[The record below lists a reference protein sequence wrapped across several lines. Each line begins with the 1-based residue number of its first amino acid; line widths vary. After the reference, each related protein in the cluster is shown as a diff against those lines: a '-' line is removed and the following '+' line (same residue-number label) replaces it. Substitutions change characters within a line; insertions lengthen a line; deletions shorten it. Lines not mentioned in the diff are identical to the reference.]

1 MKKMQ
6 NLSLVIYMKVQQIIK
21 AEREEGKLPEVYR
34 KIDLSS
40 SRTRL
45 TGSKYDIDYE
55 GLEATKKEKLIA
67 SNLCE
72 QQRTLF

>member
-21 AEREEGKLPEVYR
+21 AEREEGKLPEVYK

-55 GLEATKKEKLIA
+55 GLEATKKEKLVA

>member
-1 MKKMQ
+1 MQ
-6 NLSLVIYMKVQQIIK
+6 VQQIIK

-55 GLEATKKEKLIA
+55 GLEAIKKEKLVA
-67 SNLCE
+67 SYLCE

>member
-55 GLEATKKEKLIA
+55 GLEATKKEKLVA

>member
-1 MKKMQ
+1 MQ
-6 NLSLVIYMKVQQIIK
+6 VQQIIK

-34 KIDLSS
+34 NIGLSS
-40 SRTRL
+40 ANTRL
-45 TGSKYDIDYE
+45 SGSKYDIDYE
-55 GLEATKKEKLIA
+55 GLEATKKEKLVA

>member
-1 MKKMQ
+1 MQ
-6 NLSLVIYMKVQQIIK
+6 VQQTIK

-34 KIDLSS
+34 NIDLSS
-40 SRTRL
+40 TRTRF

-55 GLEATKKEKLIA
+55 GLEATKKEKLVA

-72 QQRTLF
+72 TQRTLF

>member
-1 MKKMQ
+1 MKEMQ

-21 AEREEGKLPEVYR
+21 AEREEGKLPEVYK

-55 GLEATKKEKLIA
+55 GLEATKKEKLVA

>member
-1 MKKMQ
+1 MQ
-6 NLSLVIYMKVQQIIK
+6 VQQIIK
-21 AEREEGKLPEVYR
+21 AEREEGRLPEVYR

-55 GLEATKKEKLIA
+55 GLSTFP
-67 SNLCE
+67 N
-72 QQRTLF
+72 

>member
-1 MKKMQ
+1 MQ
-6 NLSLVIYMKVQQIIK
+6 VQQIIK

-34 KIDLSS
+34 NIGLSYAN
-40 SRTRL
+40 TRL
-45 TGSKYDIDYE
+45 SGSKYNIDYE
-55 GLEATKKEKLIA
+55 GLEATKKEKLVA

>member
-1 MKKMQ
+1 MQ

-55 GLEATKKEKLIA
+55 GLEATKKEKLVA

>member
-1 MKKMQ
+1 MQ
-6 NLSLVIYMKVQQIIK
+6 VQQIIK

-34 KIDLSS
+34 KIDSS
-40 SRTRL
+40 SFRTRL

-55 GLEATKKEKLIA
+55 GLEATKKEKLVA

>member
-1 MKKMQ
+1 MQ
-6 NLSLVIYMKVQQIIK
+6 VQQIIK

-34 KIDLSS
+34 KTDLSS

-55 GLEATKKEKLIA
+55 GLEATKKEKLVA

-72 QQRTLF
+72 TQRTLF

>member
-1 MKKMQ
+1 MQ
-6 NLSLVIYMKVQQIIK
+6 VQQIIK

-34 KIDLSS
+34 KIDSSS

-55 GLEATKKEKLIA
+55 GLEATKKQKLY
-67 SNLCE
+67 LQE
-72 QQRTLF
+72 LLHRLPTKKWPKVM